1 MTLHHYTTSLH
12 GTDASSMVEAPPC
25 CPITNTSDTADEEDE
40 PSEPAEGMDCNMSNV
55 LILDRIGT

>member
-1 MTLHHYTTSLH
+1 
-12 GTDASSMVEAPPC
+12 MVEAPPC

-55 LILDRIGT
+55 LILE